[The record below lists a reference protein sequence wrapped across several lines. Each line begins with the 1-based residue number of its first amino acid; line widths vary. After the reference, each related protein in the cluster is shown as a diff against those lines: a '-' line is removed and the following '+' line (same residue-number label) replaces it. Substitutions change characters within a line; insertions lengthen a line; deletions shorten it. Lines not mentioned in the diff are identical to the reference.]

1 MPLDPLRVIEELH
14 DLERLTGDVN
24 GAQRVCWTPTW
35 EQARQWLLEKVASLP
50 VDVDRDEAGNLWV
63 TLRGASK
70 RTVLL
75 GGHLD
80 SVENGGWLDG
90 CLNVVAALEVLRRLC
105 EDGTPAVTVT
115 LVDWA
120 DEEGFRFG
128 KSLWGSSCAAGT
140 MDPDEFRVLSDR
152 DGTLLPSVLA
162 AHGVDIDRALGA
174 RSRVRD
180 VAAYL
185 ELHIEQ
191 GPVLESLDLPLGA
204 VLGTFGVERHVVTFT
219 GQRAHVGATPMALR
233 RDPVAGMARFALEG
247 RGIALRH
254 GGVTT
259 IGVLE
264 APDGI
269 PTAIP
274 AEVQMTFDQ
283 RHLDQ
288 LTLNEMLAEA
298 QAASK
303 RIAAE
308 EHLDVRWSVQWRI
321 AARPFDADLIDLCDE
336 SILETVGRSHR
347 MPSGALHDAA
357 EMAGAGIPTVMMF
370 AQSLRGLSHNKEE
383 DTTPEHI
390 VASVRA
396 FDLLA
401 SKAVA
406 YVVRCEVMPRGSVS
420 QSSRRPEACP

>member
-1 MPLDPLRVIEELH
+1 MPLEPRRVVEELR
-14 DLERLTGDVN
+14 DLHRLTGGPD

-35 EQARQWLLEKVASLP
+35 ERAREWLLEKLALLP
-50 VDVDRDEAGNLWV
+50 VEVGRDEAGNLWA
-63 TLRGASK
+63 TYRGTSS

-90 CLNVVAALEVLRRLC
+90 CLNVVAALEVLRRIC
-105 EDGTPAVTVT
+105 EEGPSAVTVT

-128 KSLWGSSCAAGT
+128 RSLWGSSCAAGT
-140 MDPDEFRVLSDR
+140 MEPEEFRVLRDR
-152 DGTLLPSVLA
+152 DGVALPDALA

-174 RSRVRD
+174 GDRLRD

-191 GPVLESLDLPLGA
+191 GPVLESLELPLGT
-204 VLGTFGVERHVVTFT
+204 VLGTFGVERHVVTFR
-219 GQRAHVGATPMALR
+219 GQRAHVGATPMAMR

-247 RGIALRH
+247 REIALRD

-264 APDGI
+264 APGGI
-269 PTAIP
+269 PTAVP

-283 RHLDQ
+283 RHLNQ
-288 LTLNEMLAEA
+288 STLDGMLAQA
-298 QAASK
+298 QAASE
-303 RIAAE
+303 RIASE
-308 EHLDVRWSVQWRI
+308 ERLEVLWNVQWRI
-321 AARPFDADLIDLCDE
+321 PARPFDRKLIDLCDE
-336 SILETVGRSHR
+336 SIRETAGRSHR

-357 EMAGAGIPTVMMF
+357 EMSGAGIPTVMMF
-370 AQSLRGLSHNKEE
+370 VQSLRGLSHNKEE
-383 DTTPEHI
+383 DTLSEHI
-390 VASVRA
+390 EASVRA
-396 FDLLA
+396 FDLLTA
-401 SKAVA
+401 KAVA
-406 YVVRCEVMPRGSVS
+406 YVGLP
-420 QSSRRPEACP
+420 